1 MSDEQ
6 LPGGPTLSQEIQ
18 QLRADIDTR
27 LGDFKSLLSSGLD
40 SIKELFRNVIATND
54 KAHEELRSDYK
65 EIKKGMK
72 DIYERINKD
81 KDDADKKISA
91 VRVDLETKIGDVSQE
106 VEGLKLAPG
115 EKAAETLTKIGRHA
129 LTAIISIAI
138 MALVWWISQGAPA
151 TNIPMP

>member
-65 EIKKGMK
+65 EIKQSMK

-81 KDDADKKISA
+81 KDECNDRVST
-91 VRVDLETKIGDVSQE
+91 VRVDLENKIGAVAEE
-106 VEGLKLAPG
+106 VEELKLAPG
-115 EKAAETLTKIGRHA
+115 KKAADILTKIGQKI
-129 LTAIISIAI
+129 LLIIVGLAI

-151 TNIPMP
+151 TNVPIP